1 MKKTFLLLYALIIS
15 GITFYSCENINV
27 VEPEGNSLINSLVGG
42 YEIILLNGGPVNN
55 GDGTYTWTWSVTN
68 TNPGN
73 GHNGTYQDL
82 SHWNF
87 DPGACL
93 AAGDVLSVKAGTD
106 PSEIDSV
113 LDLEIQDDPSMNC
126 DDGTVTLKFDY
137 GTEGSDPS
145 YYQLVINKNYEVDP
159 AAVAYWK
166 AGNACG
172 EGTFDGIGCLIDPG
186 ATDCTDETAWADG
199 ERYIE
204 QGNWATYTPYVPDS
218 DVPLYAGQT
227 LPAGNVHF
235 SAVSNNEIT
244 IDITLYSNWSL
255 QDVDEPVKIQ
265 DYETAPSGNPS
276 PGLFDYKFD
285 YLTGIVVPAN
295 NFYGVH
301 LDVQYCEELPETNNT
316 SY

>member
-1 MKKTFLLLYALIIS
+1 MNKLYLIIPVLIIT
-15 GITFYSCENINV
+15 GIVFYSCEKTNV
-27 VEPEGNSLINSLVGG
+27 VEPAGNSNSDKLVGG
-42 YEIILLNGGPVNN
+42 YDIVLIGGGPVNN

-93 AAGDVLSVKAGTD
+93 VLEDIISAAAGTD
-106 PSEIDSV
+106 LS
-113 LDLEIQDDPSMNC
+113 DLTSLTVEIQDDPSMNC
-126 DDGTVTLKFDY
+126 DDGTETFKFDF
-137 GTEGSDPS
+137 GTEGSVTS

-159 AAVAYWK
+159 EAVAYWK
-166 AGNACG
+166 AGNDCG
-172 EGTFDGIGCLIDPG
+172 DGTFDGIGCYNG
-186 ATDCTDETAWADG
+186 GTGCTDETAWADG
-199 ERYIE
+199 ERYIQ
-204 QGNWATYTPYVPDS
+204 QGNWATYTPYVADS

-227 LPAGNVHF
+227 LLAGNVHF
-235 SAVSNNEIT
+235 SSVNNGNIT
-244 IDITLYSNWSL
+244 IDITLYANWSL

-285 YLTGIVVPAN
+285 YLTNIEVPYN

-301 LDVQYCEELPETNNT
+301 LDVQYCQ
-316 SY
+316 